1 MSSVMISGIAIIVS
15 LVLFFILCYKGIGV
29 IPCSILCAV
38 IVAFTTED
46 GLFATLLGP
55 FMTSTGNYVAG
66 MFLPFVFGGM
76 FAALMT
82 ATGASEIIGKFLVG
96 KFGIRFAPYAIMA
109 AVALLA
115 LGGVSAFPFII
126 APLPSLAEGC

>member
-1 MSSVMISGIAIIVS
+1 MKTAIDV
-15 LVLFFILCYKGIGV
+15 YKRQ
-29 IPCSILCAV
+29 
-38 IVAFTTED
+38 
-46 GLFATLLGP
+46 
-55 FMTSTGNYVAG
+55 
-66 MFLPFVFGGM
+66 FLPFVFGGM

-126 APLPSLAEGC
+126 APLALSLIHI